1 MKKGSMR
8 SLRINTEVRREL
20 GRIISLELKDPRI
33 HPMTSVVACEVTTD
47 LKICKAYIS
56 ILADEKARAL
66 TMEGLK
72 SASPFIR
79 RSLAESINLRN
90 TPELVFIEDESI
102 EHGIAMSKLIDEV
115 AEHDR
120 LSREAR
126 GEDEASSEEEEW
138 GDE

>member
-20 GRIISLELKDPRI
+20 GRIISQELKDPRV

-56 ILADEKARAL
+56 VLADEEARRE
-66 TMEGLK
+66 TMAGLK

-102 EHGIAMSKLIDEV
+102 EHGITMSKLIEEV
-115 AEHDR
+115 AENDR
-120 LSREAR
+120 KARKAR
-126 GEDEASSEEEEW
+126 GEEETDGGDDE
-138 GDE
+138 